1 MATWLAIR
9 KPITGLRGTLL
20 KFLGFLIPVGIWCA
34 FSYCPFIWH
43 PLTRVTDKGGSEW
56 LNVGDTLPTEQ
67 LATENARLIAEKKPP
82 ASGAPANPIF
92 LPEPLQV
99 GKALCSAFTTEPSRR
114 GDLWLH
120 QSLMQSFKTIF
131 YGFVLAVIIAIPLGI
146 ICGTFDFTAKMLEP
160 WIDFIR
166 YIPPPAYASLMVA
179 AFGLFQGP
187 KVAILFVGVF
197 FNMVLV
203 AANTTRTIDPAL
215 LEAARTLGARRFAL
229 LLHVILPGA
238 LPGLFKDVRILL
250 GSAWTYLM
258 LAELIGEMNGI
269 SLFINQQGRY
279 RHYDNV
285 FAGMLII
292 GTIGFATDQLLA
304 FFATLI
310 FPWTSEANHRV
321 RRWLRW
327 FAPLLPPVKTRHPEP
342 HPRAEHALFTQ
353 PRNTAVPY
361 SADGVATPQ
370 FVAAAPAEA
379 RDPRVRQEAIHA
391 GR

>member
-20 KFLGFLIPVGIWCA
+20 KFLGFFIPVGIWCA

-43 PLTRVTDKGGSEW
+43 PLTKVTDKGSSEW

-67 LATENARLIAEKKPP
+67 LATENARLIAEKKPA
-82 ASGAPANPIF
+82 ASGVPANPIF
-92 LPEPLQV
+92 LPEPLEV
-99 GKALCSAFTTEPSRR
+99 GKALYSAFTTAPTRR

-146 ICGTFDFTAKMLEP
+146 ICGTFDATAKMLEP

-203 AANTTRTIDPAL
+203 VANTTRTIDPAL
-215 LEAARTLGARRFAL
+215 LEAAQTLGARRFAL
-229 LLHVILPGA
+229 LTHVILPGA

-292 GTIGFATDQLLA
+292 GTIGFVTDQLLA
-304 FFATLI
+304 FIATII

-327 FAPLLPPVKTRHPEP
+327 LAPLLPPVKTRHPEP
-342 HPRAEHALFTQ
+342 HPRAEHVIFTQ

-370 FVAAAPAEA
+370 FVAAAPPQAGNSHMTE
-379 RDPRVRQEAIHA
+379 EAIHA
-391 GR
+391 GH